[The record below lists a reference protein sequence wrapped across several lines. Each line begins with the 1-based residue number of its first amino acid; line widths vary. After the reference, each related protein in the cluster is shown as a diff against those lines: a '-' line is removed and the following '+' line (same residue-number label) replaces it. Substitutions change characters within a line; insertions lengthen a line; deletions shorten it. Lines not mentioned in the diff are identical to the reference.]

1 LRHPSLRRPDRTE
14 WILVFSLF
22 LAYAWFYQGGGWQ
35 QNSRLDQIRALV
47 GTGEL
52 RINDYLLYR
61 PDTRDGEVE
70 IRRVAIPGPVGS
82 LESIRNPNSGDLS
95 LRNGN
100 VYPNKAPGISL
111 LAAPAYGLV
120 QGIGSTL
127 GADPDAWRSL
137 TLNAWLAT
145 ALSVGLVGALGCLIF
160 YRASRALFPEIGPL
174 PHLAAAWTFGLA
186 TMMFPFSTMLFDH
199 VPVAVLLLLAFSL
212 LVRARDLSDDDRR
225 ARTLA
230 FAGAGAAA
238 GFAVVFNYSAGVAV
252 PLLAA
257 YAWRVGSLRFVTSFI
272 VGGVAPALVLASYH
286 ALCFGSPFALPHSYM
301 AQTFRSRESWLGMFS
316 LPDAVVAWKLL
327 FSSHRGLF
335 FTSPVL
341 LLAALGIG
349 RMFSRRETRDEAFLC
364 VAMFGAFLVVNAAFD
379 RWHAGF
385 TFGPRY
391 LIPALPFLALGL
403 APAFD
408 RLPRLTTGLAVVSA
422 ALMLLATAVNP
433 QVPNPEKNPVRYLL
447 LHFAGDRP
455 QGPVS
460 SNDLGVYEG
469 RPYTIYAFGSERV
482 RWNSFNVGEWVW
494 PASRASLVPL
504 ILVLGVGVGAS
515 LRFPG
520 RSQNSRNDPIKA

>member
-1 LRHPSLRRPDRTE
+1 M
-14 WILVFSLF
+14 F
-22 LAYAWFYQGGGWQ
+22 LAYVWFHQGGGWQ
-35 QNSRLDQIRALV
+35 QNSRLDQVRALV
-47 GTGEL
+47 GAGEL

-61 PDTRDGEVE
+61 PVTRDGELE
-70 IRRVAIPGPVGS
+70 IRRVALPEPVPS
-82 LESIRNPNSGDLS
+82 LESVPDPNSGDLS
-95 LRNGN
+95 LHDGR

-111 LAAPAYGLV
+111 LAAPAYGVV
-120 QGIGSTL
+120 QAVGSRL

-137 TLNAWLAT
+137 TVNAWLAT
-145 ALSVGLVGALGCLIF
+145 ALSVGLVGALGCLVF

-174 PHLAAAWTFGLA
+174 PQLAAAWTFGLG

-199 VPVAVLLLLAFSL
+199 VPVAILLLLAFTL
-212 LVRARDLSDDDRR
+212 LVRARDLSDADRR
-225 ARTLA
+225 AGTLA

-257 YAWRVGSLRFVTSFI
+257 YAWRVGSPRLLASFAA
-272 VGGVAPALVLASYH
+272 GGIAPALVLASYH
-286 ALCFGSPFALPHSYM
+286 ALCFGSPFALPHAYM
-301 AQTFRSRESWLGMFS
+301 AQTFRGRESWLGMFS
-316 LPDAVVAWKLL
+316 LPDAMVAWKLL

-341 LLAALGIG
+341 AAAALGIG
-349 RMFSRRETRDEAFLC
+349 RMFSRRETRDEAILC
-364 VAMFGAFLVVNAAFD
+364 VAMIAIFLVVNAAFD

-403 APAFD
+403 APAFE
-408 RLPRLTTGLAVVSA
+408 RRPWVTTGLAVVSA
-422 ALMLLATAVNP
+422 AFMLLATAVNP

-447 LHFAGDRP
+447 RHFAGDRP

-469 RPYTIYAFGSERV
+469 RAYTIYAFGSERV
-482 RWNSFNVGEWVW
+482 RWNSFNAGEWVW
-494 PASRASLVPL
+494 PASRASLLPL
-504 ILVLGVGVGAS
+504 LLVLGVGVAAS
-515 LRFPG
+515 LRISG
-520 RSQNSRNDPIKA
+520 RPQDSREIP